1 MDRLSDLPRSIES
14 YEKLDA
20 RYPGND
26 MELPSWY
33 ALYKMHKDLGHD
45 EQSLIYKGKIFDKY
59 PTSSYAEFIND
70 PTYFEKMQAQ
80 EREASDFYTK
90 TYNAF
95 EQGQYYRVKMNTERA
110 MELYEGDTA
119 FMPRFAFLHAVAE
132 GRLVAI
138 DTMAYELYALVRDYP
153 NSGITPFALRVLE
166 EVNEEY
172 HLGMVL
178 SEINN
183 KEGGDEPVIK
193 KEEKAPY
200 VYEPNSQHFVM
211 IVCNSVQMRIEPLK
225 VRISDFNKKEHRTRN
240 FNINNVVLDDAHVLV
255 TIGNFDNE
263 KQAADYITSMFL
275 NDYVFGGIDKS
286 SYTITPIS
294 IKNYPIYYQAKD
306 LNEYINFIE
315 SNK

>member
-1 MDRLSDLPRSIES
+1 
-14 YEKLDA
+14 
-20 RYPGND
+20 
-26 MELPSWY
+26 
-33 ALYKMHKDLGHD
+33 
-45 EQSLIYKGKIFDKY
+45 
-59 PTSSYAEFIND
+59 
-70 PTYFEKMQAQ
+70 
-80 EREASDFYTK
+80 
-90 TYNAF
+90 
-95 EQGQYYRVKMNTERA
+95 MNTERA
-110 MELYEGDTA
+110 MELYESDTA

-138 DTMAYELYALVRDYP
+138 DTMAYELYALVRNYP
-153 NSGITPFALRVLE
+153 NSGITPFARRLLE

-178 SEINN
+178 TEINN

-225 VRISDFNKKEHRTRN
+225 VRISDFNKKEHRTRT
-240 FNINNVVLDDAHVLV
+240 FTINNVVLDDAHVLV

-275 NDYVFGGIDKS
+275 NDYVFGGIDKGL
-286 SYTITPIS
+286 YTITPIS
-294 IKNYPIYYQAKD
+294 NKNYPVFYKFKKLD
-306 LNEYINFIE
+306 EYIQFYE
-315 SNK
+315 SNKQ